1 MVFKSVFKEVE
12 RDLELCKV
20 QKIGKKGI
28 NLSNNYFIVSFF
40 AVRKYKLS
48 IREMVLPSPWVL
60 PLRQQYS
67 HTVHRLTVGI
77 LPKTILHH
85 SGYSRACSR

>member
-40 AVRKYKLS
+40 AVRKYKWSELKWYCP
-48 IREMVLPSPWVL
+48 VLGFSPCGNSTHIL
-60 PLRQQYS
+60 F
-67 HTVHRLTVGI
+67 TV
-77 LPKTILHH
+77 
-85 SGYSRACSR
+85 